1 MSTAFAFPC
10 SDNNH
15 KVSIVG
21 THLEDNFIDIF
32 KSNKFVHPVLKS
44 KIPNNVKIYKF
55 NNLDFRGVELKEFEK
70 CNLKINLVNY
80 KNTFEGEDR
89 NSNNPLVF

>member
-1 MSTAFAFPC
+1 MANILILGAGSMSTAFAFPC

-44 KIPNNVKIYKF
+44 KIPKNVK
-55 NNLDFRGVELKEFEK
+55 L
-70 CNLKINLVNY
+70 
-80 KNTFEGEDR
+80 
-89 NSNNPLVF
+89 NS